1 MNARLLKAHMMANGI
16 TAEDMAQALG
26 INYQTFIR
34 KLRGDGNFSLPQIR
48 KMREVLKLSDA
59 ETLEIFFE

>member
-1 MNARLLKAHMMANGI
+1 MNARKLKGHMVANGI

-26 INYQTFIR
+26 ISYQTFVR

-48 KMREVLKLSDA
+48 KMREVLNLSDA